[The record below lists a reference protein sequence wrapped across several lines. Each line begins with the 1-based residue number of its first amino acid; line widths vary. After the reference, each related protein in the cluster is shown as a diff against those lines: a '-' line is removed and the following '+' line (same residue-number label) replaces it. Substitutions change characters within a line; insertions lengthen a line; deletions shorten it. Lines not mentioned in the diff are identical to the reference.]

1 MLWLRRPGNC
11 RHCDGCFWCYSA
23 SFTRICHSQ
32 YRPKRYLVSFH
43 NELTKKKEIFIKNAF
58 DLDEILWMNQKWRK
72 FAWKIVENWHFSS
85 SLKNFLFLT
94 WLASLFEDQERKP
107 LYPCLRNCLRPSI
120 VSSFIHCIT
129 SCVCFYFKDFPL
141 NFFSVLTPKLVEF
154 EFENTKLRRSNQID
168 LIFFVKNQ
176 IQVEYLLKMGKP
188 INTKPLVDSVF
199 QN

>member
-1 MLWLRRPGNC
+1 MLLIWMKFC
-11 RHCDGCFWCYSA
+11 EW
-23 SFTRICHSQ
+23 
-32 YRPKRYLVSFH
+32 
-43 NELTKKKEIFIKNAF
+43 IKNEVNLHEKLF
-58 DLDEILWMNQKWRK
+58 KIDIFRRN
-72 FAWKIVENWHFSS
+72 IVEICEKD
-85 SLKNFLFLT
+85 LKIFLFLT

-141 NFFSVLTPKLVEF
+141 NFFSVLKPKLVEF

-176 IQVEYLLKMGKP
+176 IQVEYLLKMG
-188 INTKPLVDSVF
+188 
-199 QN
+199 